1 MIKVTIFKRD
11 DEYMGFSVE
20 GHANYAEKG
29 KDIVCASVSVLSDNT
44 IESIQRFTS
53 DHVEYR
59 ETIGSSCVLLSY
71 SKCNAIHPSWKYEL
85 LLKSFENGVQRISEQ
100 YHDYVTVKEAE
111 A

>member
-59 ETIGSSCVLLSY
+59 ETIGSSCVLLENSEFD
-71 SKCNAIHPSWKYEL
+71 HPSWKYEL
-85 LLKSFENGVQRISEQ
+85 LLKSFESGIQQISNQ
-100 YHDYVTVKEAE
+100 YPKYVSIKESE
-111 A
+111 V